1 MLVFGGSLLAGSE
14 LSNEVHAYTLDTGAW
29 QRLWPPAVGSPEP
42 TAVTYR
48 STIGVLVCDE
58 QRMLVFGGYCDLGTD
73 QADAISL
80 TDVFEFTFARRW
92 WRQVVPEAEPVVKAA
107 NWVSAV
113 LRTLCVTLPSG
124 RICSRATSLHSACG
138 LPLRHHVTAPKTLLA
153 SLELLGGCLRT
164 DEPYSLDAAKLII
177 AVQLARTRLNS
188 TVEGEGT
195 VTLDATALRPRQRA
209 LRRESGEVWWGAVA
223 LKRSPVT
230 MDQISNES
238 LGSRM
243 AYLLQQVH
251 FFSTGKAAQQYFGDT
266 LAMKELSWQC
276 TGSLSISREHDWL
289 RHVDRAHGP
298 TSRYSYD
305 AVHSDAGQGLRRMS
319 PGAVLLH

>member
-29 QRLWPPAVGSPEP
+29 QRLWPPAVVHRRGESRAHCGDLWRFSLRDCRWEEVQFEGSVPRD
-42 TAVTYR
+42 R

-209 LRRESGEVWWGAVA
+209 LRRESGEVW
-223 LKRSPVT
+223 
-230 MDQISNES
+230 
-238 LGSRM
+238 
-243 AYLLQQVH
+243 
-251 FFSTGKAAQQYFGDT
+251 STSSAQAAQQYFGDT